1 MMDWLEETCQD
12 DVLNGKPE
20 AYCKLCKCHLR
31 AHHSDFITH
40 QKSNKHREKE
50 KALDRRVQFSLPQYD
65 LQLAVYIAMHTPI
78 KSVDHLGELLKILG
92 KVSKLEHVR
101 HRTKCSKLILA
112 VVSSALLT
120 ELVQHVWDSPFSIIA
135 DESTDVSTS
144 KFMGLCIRFYSQREE
159 SIVTDFLGIV
169 EVTKCTGEILAKT
182 LLEYLCKIGLPPKNL
197 FAIGTDDASN
207 MCGLNNSFYT
217 HLKKEVPNLQMIK
230 CVCHS
235 LDKCAQYAFRKMPDY
250 LNYLLKETYNW
261 FALRQSEYKEYYKTM
276 NKGKNPG
283 KLQKLCD
290 TRWMSWLPVASE
302 ILNQWTELHGFFR
315 IKASENDYKALTFT
329 EILDDPT
336 NLLYVTFLK
345 SILREVHFVNL
356 AFEQTNVDITKVYS
370 DLRVL
375 FFSLSARVSLSAQSI
390 AETSRSGVLRS
401 VEIQMLKKALS
412 ELPVLEISQ

>member
-1 MMDWLEETCQD
+1 MSKWEKYKKHFQNKWLTEPKLKNWLEETCQD

-40 QKSNKHREKE
+40 QKSNKHCEKE
-50 KALDRRVQFSLPQYD
+50 KALDRRVQFSLPQHGYIDSITDDIKNID
-65 LQLAVYIAMHTPI
+65 LQLAVYIAMYTPI

-92 KVSKLEHVR
+92 KGSKLEHVR
-101 HRTKCSKLILA
+101 LHRTKCSKLILA
-112 VVSSALLT
+112 VVSPALLT
-120 ELVQHVWDSPFSIIA
+120 ELVQHVGDSPFSIIA

-182 LLEYLCKIGLPPKNL
+182 LLEYFCKIGLPPKNL
-197 FAIGTDDASN
+197 FAIGTDGVSN

-235 LDKCAQYAFRKMPDY
+235 LDKCAQYAFRKMPDH

-261 FALRQSEYKEYYKTM
+261 FAHSALRQSEYKEYYKTM

-290 TRWMSWLPVASE
+290 TR
-302 ILNQWTELHGFFR
+302 
-315 IKASENDYKALTFT
+315 
-329 EILDDPT
+329 
-336 NLLYVTFLK
+336 
-345 SILREVHFVNL
+345 
-356 AFEQTNVDITKVYS
+356 
-370 DLRVL
+370 
-375 FFSLSARVSLSAQSI
+375 
-390 AETSRSGVLRS
+390 
-401 VEIQMLKKALS
+401 
-412 ELPVLEISQ
+412 